1 MSIAKMANN
10 IDENKLMWTD
20 DIADYLLV
28 CPEPD
33 KDLSYQDAVIFNR
46 RTRMLEGFE
55 EDDLFEEIKRRM
67 FDAGVKVVRLEEVRH
82 LFQPPA

>member
-1 MSIAKMANN
+1 MND

-33 KDLSYQDAVIFNR
+33 KDPSCQDAVIFNR
-46 RTRMLEGFE
+46 RTRMLECFE
-55 EDDLFEEIKRRM
+55 EDDLYSEIKRRM
-67 FDAGVKVVRLEEVRH
+67 FDAGVKVVRLDEVRH
-82 LFQPPA
+82 LFEPPS